1 MPRCMTTSHAHLCA
15 SVSTCAQVRALTVE
29 VTRNEADW
37 AAQLGPGGSWVE
49 NVDSC
54 LKRHVPAR
62 GPRRWRGSSRHLG
75 IPPSPNRACVL
86 EWSATGWKNLTS
98 KTTTFFEFKSY
109 HVAPW
114 RPSLWCSGQS
124 HPGECGGPHAT
135 LQTTTGALNR
145 AIARPLVDGT
155 ISSLVIDKAT
165 HIFWNSSENGDYDAH
180 CQPRVVRGLH
190 GRRPGGPARRHPQLR
205 ATTSR
210 TSTRRASGCAVT

>member
-1 MPRCMTTSHAHLCA
+1 MVSADFSLVFQNFGIMAFHRPLLSPPQRECPTLAPRNRTGPASRAQSSRICARHRCLTRADRALSRDQLRFGGSRRRTCCAHETHQPPHPPPRRGAQARLARLSRPNMRMARGLPRCMTTSHAHLCA

-86 EWSATGWKNLTS
+86 EWSATGWKNLT
-98 KTTTFFEFKSY
+98 
-109 HVAPW
+109 H
-114 RPSLWCSGQS
+114 
-124 HPGECGGPHAT
+124 
-135 LQTTTGALNR
+135 
-145 AIARPLVDGT
+145 
-155 ISSLVIDKAT
+155 
-165 HIFWNSSENGDYDAH
+165 
-180 CQPRVVRGLH
+180 
-190 GRRPGGPARRHPQLR
+190 
-205 ATTSR
+205 
-210 TSTRRASGCAVT
+210 